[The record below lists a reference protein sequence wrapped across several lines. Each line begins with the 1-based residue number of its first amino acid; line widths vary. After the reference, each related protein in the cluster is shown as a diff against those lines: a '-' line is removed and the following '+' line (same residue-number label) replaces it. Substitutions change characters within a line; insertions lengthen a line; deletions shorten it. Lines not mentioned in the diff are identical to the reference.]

1 MRKNF
6 NIYFEILAERHFL
19 FLILTILIGQIA
31 SAFLLLSLVT
41 SVFLKTGSDFGVSG
55 VILSLSMPALFLM
68 AVAGLVSD
76 IFDRKKIIFVTNIF
90 ISLVVLGILFSIDK
104 VFASISL
111 SFLYFAGNSFFFP
124 AVSAATAQLT
134 KKSRLIYANSIFFL
148 ALAGGQVLGFFL
160 AAIIQ
165 YFAGNLVLLYLSEI
179 LLVIGVILPL
189 FLPNLPPRENG
200 KGTLII
206 TLREIWKFFIYIFS
220 AKTIW
225 FYFLVLASAQGIIA
239 FGATIAPGFFD
250 KEIGL
255 SINKSP
261 LFLFPAVA
269 IGVAMAAL
277 FAHRAQK
284 RESLMVVLGWGL
296 IGIGTV
302 IVGIMVRTP
311 LSFLVLRTIA
321 FAYFI
326 FSAFGI
332 IFIMIAARTILQKR
346 VSHHFQGTVFGANF
360 VVSSFL
366 ASVAS
371 PAAAGVVA
379 FFNYS
384 NVLIFAGFLFLFAAL
399 FVSLLLK
406 RWKF

>member
-6 NIYFEILAERHFL
+6 NIYFRLLAERHFL
-19 FLILTILIGQIA
+19 ILILTILVGQMA

-68 AVAGLVSD
+68 ALAGLISD
-76 IFDRKKIIFVTNIF
+76 IFDRKKIILVTNIF
-90 ISLVVLGILFSIDK
+90 ISVVVLGILLSIDK

-124 AVSAATAQLT
+124 AVSAATAQLVS
-134 KKSRLIYANSIFFL
+134 KNKLIYANSIFFL
-148 ALAGGQVLGFFL
+148 AMAGGQVLGFFL
-160 AAIIQ
+160 AAVVQ
-165 YFAGNLVLLYLSEI
+165 FFAGNLVLLYISESL
-179 LLVIGVILPL
+179 LLVCIALPL
-189 FLPNLPPRENG
+189 LLPGLPPRKND

-255 SINKSP
+255 SIVKSP

-269 IGVAMAAL
+269 VGVTAAAL
-277 FAHRAQK
+277 FAHRASR
-284 RESLMVVLGWGL
+284 RESLMVVLGWGI
-296 IGIGTV
+296 IGLGTT
-302 IVGIMVRTP
+302 IVGVAVRMP
-311 LSFLVLRTIA
+311 FNFQILRAISFV
-321 FAYFI
+321 YFI
-326 FSAFGI
+326 ISAFGI

-366 ASVAS
+366 ASLAS
-371 PAAAGVVA
+371 PAAAGAVA
-379 FFNYS
+379 FFDYS
-384 NVLIFAGFLFLFAAL
+384 NVLIVGGIVFMIAAL
-399 FVSLLLK
+399 FVGLLLK

>member
-6 NIYFEILAERHFL
+6 NIYFQLLADRHFL
-19 FLILTILIGQIA
+19 FLILTILVGQIA

-68 AVAGLVSD
+68 ALAGLVSD
-76 IFDRKKIIFVTNIF
+76 IFDRKRIIFVTNIF

-124 AVSAATAQLT
+124 AVSAATAQLVS
-134 KKSRLIYANSIFFL
+134 KNRLIYANSIFFL

-165 YFAGNLVLLYLSEI
+165 YFLGNLVLLYLCEML
-179 LLVIGVILPL
+179 LLVCVVLPL
-189 FLPNLPPRENG
+189 FLPVLPPRENG
-200 KGTLII
+200 KGTLMI
-206 TLREIWKFFIYIFS
+206 TLREIWKFFVYIFS

-239 FGATIAPGFFD
+239 FGATMAPGFFD
-250 KEIGL
+250 KEVGL

-261 LFLFPAVA
+261 LFLFPAIA
-269 IGVAMAAL
+269 IGVAAAAFL
-277 FAHRAQK
+277 AHRANK

-296 IGIGTV
+296 IGAGTAIVGV
-302 IVGIMVRTP
+302 IVKTP
-311 LSFLVLRTIA
+311 LNFLILRMIS

-326 FSAFGI
+326 LSAFGI
-332 IFIMIAARTILQKR
+332 IFIMIAARTILQRR

-360 VVSSFL
+360 MVSSFL
-366 ASVAS
+366 ASIAS
-371 PAAAGVVA
+371 PAAAGLVA
-379 FFNYS
+379 FFDYS
-384 NVLIFAGFLFLFAAL
+384 NVLIFAGLAFLLAAFL
-399 FVSLLLK
+399 VSLLLR